1 MRKLQE
7 GASLVCQINPIPF
20 FKWKSE
26 QPNEFLF
33 KQWLSEWRGK
43 KNVKSTWERDQDSRG
58 VGSRVHLLPQKH
70 WKYYWNASTSEM
82 IHAEHILSTDER
94 H

>member
-1 MRKLQE
+1 MWPVSSVITGFKVE
-7 GASLVCQINPIPF
+7 INPGLLAGLIKLHF
-20 FKWKSE
+20 VGE
-26 QPNEFLF
+26 
-33 KQWLSEWRGK
+33 
-43 KNVKSTWERDQDSRG
+43 KNVQKFDQDGRE